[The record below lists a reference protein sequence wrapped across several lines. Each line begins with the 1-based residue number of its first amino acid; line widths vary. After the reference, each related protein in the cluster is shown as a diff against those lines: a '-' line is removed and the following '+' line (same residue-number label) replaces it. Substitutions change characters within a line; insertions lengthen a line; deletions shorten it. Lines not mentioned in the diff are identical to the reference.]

1 MKTSNVRLVV
11 GAAALVLGCWAC
23 GKTEVA
29 PKVAEAPAPAPIESS
44 APTTTSAEI
53 PAPQV
58 NVSKEIAQTCDIK
71 FGDVS
76 EAPKFDFDRAEVTQE
91 DTSVLTQVATC
102 LTTGP
107 LKGRALHLVG
117 RADPRGEAEY
127 NMALGSRRADAVR
140 QYLFSLGIDP
150 SNIEVTSR
158 GKLDATGTDEA
169 SWARDRRVD
178 IDLK

>member
-11 GAAALVLGCWAC
+11 GAAALVLGCWSC

-76 EAPKFDFDRAEVTQE
+76 EAPKFDFDRA
-91 DTSVLTQVATC
+91 
-102 LTTGP
+102 
-107 LKGRALHLVG
+107 
-117 RADPRGEAEY
+117 
-127 NMALGSRRADAVR
+127 
-140 QYLFSLGIDP
+140 
-150 SNIEVTSR
+150 
-158 GKLDATGTDEA
+158 
-169 SWARDRRVD
+169 
-178 IDLK
+178 